1 MGRILCNRRAFDM
14 EEKGQTN
21 GMQHKVMLL
30 DRKVGSFSGVTD
42 VLTFDANEIV
52 LDTELGRLMIRGK
65 ELHVNRLDL
74 QKKEVEIDG
83 AIDLLQYTTAP
94 GRGIFGKW
102 FG

>member
-1 MGRILCNRRAFDM
+1 M
-14 EEKGQTN
+14 EEKGLTT
-21 GMQHKVMLL
+21 GMQHKVTLL
-30 DRKVGSFSGVTD
+30 DRKEGCFSGVTD

-52 LDTELGRLMIRGK
+52 LDTELGRLMIKGK

-83 AIDLLQYTTAP
+83 SIDLLQYTTAP
-94 GRGIFGKW
+94 GRSVFGKW